1 MNLSSILIVTESHHL
16 DSCITQL
23 NSLPGVSVHFSDI
36 ESARI
41 VIIQE
46 AESIN
51 AEVDGLKRIK
61 ALPHVLFAEMIYHYF
76 ENDTEAKVH
85 MPKDLDEMQGLSF
98 TL

>member
-1 MNLSSILIVTESHHL
+1 MNLSSILIVTEPRFI

-23 NSLPGVSVHFSDI
+23 NTLPGVSVHFSDI

-41 VIIQE
+41 VVIQE

-51 AEVDGLKRIK
+51 SEVDGLKRIK
-61 ALPHVLFAEMIYHYF
+61 ALPQVLFAEMVYHYF
-76 ENDTEAKVH
+76 ENDNEAKVH
-85 MPKDLDEMQGLSF
+85 MPADLDEMQGLSF

>member
-1 MNLSSILIVTESHHL
+1 MNLSSILVVTAPLHL

-23 NSLPGVSVHFSDI
+23 NSLPGISVHFSDI

-41 VIIQE
+41 IIIQE

-51 AEVDGLKRIK
+51 AEVDGLKCIK
-61 ALPHVLFAEMIYHYF
+61 ALPQVLFAEMVYHYF
-76 ENDTEAKVH
+76 ENDTEAKVR

>member
-1 MNLSSILIVTESHHL
+1 MNLSSILIVTEPYHM
-16 DSCITQL
+16 DKCITQL

-41 VIIQE
+41 IAIQE

-61 ALPHVLFAEMIYHYF
+61 TLPLVLFAEMVYHYF
-76 ENDTEAKVH
+76 ENDNEVQVQ
-85 MPKDLDEMQGLSF
+85 MPADLDEIQGLSF